1 MLAIKDTSKK
11 ISSISLFP
19 FFFTFCDHSGWSKM
33 IVRRTSTSSEF
44 DEYETTKIFSV
55 SFLDIQKSN
64 RALFPFFPISQN
76 KGETVQRPIQNLL
89 CGGGGVQNSDLVL
102 VPER

>member
-19 FFFTFCDHSGWSKM
+19 VFFTFCDHSGRSKM

-64 RALFPFFPISQN
+64 RALFPFFSNFTKQGRDCPKADPKSALWGRWRS
-76 KGETVQRPIQNLL
+76 KF
-89 CGGGGVQNSDLVL
+89 
-102 VPER
+102 